1 MTKPSY
7 QLTKY
12 PVGSI
17 GEIWTISWPLI
28 LSLFSFSLMLFTD
41 RLLLSRYSITD
52 LNSAAAGGTALYMFI
67 VLPLSIA
74 AISEVFVGRYHGE
87 NRHHELGKPVWQMV
101 WFSLMMTPLFF
112 LFGKIFPPVLFYD
125 SANIEKETTF
135 FFTLIV
141 FAPLFFANVAI
152 SGFFIGSGRVKVV
165 TICSIL
171 ANLMNIGLDYVMIY
185 GYGPIPSMGIQGAA
199 LATGF
204 SETFQVVF
212 LMCIFLK
219 KEYREKYGTGTLSF
233 NAKILKESL
242 RIGFP
247 AGLGI
252 TVEVLS
258 HFIFF
263 RIMAYAGQNNLTI
276 AAMLQSLIFLVFFL
290 YDGLSKGVTT
300 VSANLLGGKQVGMIK
315 KVLRSAGIL
324 QTLFFI
330 IVALIFLI
338 FPNEIIDMFLNQQDE
353 KLLMTPEFMNSIKWG
368 CLWCVLFF
376 LFDGY
381 TRVIAGLLTAA
392 GDTKF
397 LLYAG
402 TILNIAAYVLPLV
415 LVVFYVGGGADDAWM
430 IIFCYSV
437 TIFLVYYWR
446 YRSERWMKSSQLLE
460 ERSASVND
468 H

>member
-1 MTKPSY
+1 MNKPTY
-7 QLTKY
+7 QLTKHS
-12 PVGSI
+12 VGSLR
-17 GEIWTISWPLI
+17 EIWAISWPLI

-52 LNSAAAGGTALYMFI
+52 LNSAAAAGTALYMFI

-87 NRHHELGKPVWQMV
+87 DRHHELGKPVWQMV
-101 WFSLMMTPLFF
+101 WFSLMLAPLFL
-112 LFGKIFPPVLFYD
+112 LFGFVFPSLLFYD
-125 SANIEKETTF
+125 SPNIEKETTF

-141 FAPLFFANVAI
+141 FAPLFFVNVAI
-152 SGFFIGSGRVKVV
+152 AGFFIGSGRVMTV
-165 TICSIL
+165 TICSVL
-171 ANLMNIGLDYVMIY
+171 ANLLNIVLDYAMIY
-185 GYGPIPSMGIQGAA
+185 GYGPIPSLGIFGAA

-204 SETFQVVF
+204 SETFQVIF
-212 LMCIFLK
+212 LICIFLK
-219 KEYREKYGTGTLSF
+219 KSYRERYGTNKLSF
-233 NAKILKESL
+233 NLKILKESL

-252 TVEVLS
+252 TVELFS

-263 RIMAYAGQNNLTI
+263 RIMAYAGQENLTI
-276 AAMLQSLIFLVFFL
+276 AAMIQSLIFLVFFL
-290 YDGLSKGVTT
+290 YEGLSKGVTT
-300 VSANLLGGKQVGMIK
+300 VCANLLGGKQVALVK
-315 KVLRSAGIL
+315 KVLRSALSL
-324 QTLFFI
+324 QTLFFV
-330 IVALIFLI
+330 IVATVYLTFSDQ
-338 FPNEIIDMFLNQQDE
+338 IIDLFLNQQDE
-353 KLLMTPEFMNSIKWG
+353 KILVTPAFITSIKWG

-402 TILNIAAYVLPLV
+402 TILNIAAYVLPL
-415 LVVFYVGGGADDAWM
+415 LLIVFYAGGGADDAWM

-446 YRSERWMKSSQLLE
+446 YRSERWMTSSRLLD
-460 ERSASVND
+460 ERSN
-468 H
+468 

>member
-1 MTKPSY
+1 MNKPSY

-41 RLLLSRYSITD
+41 RILLSRYSITD

-87 NRHHELGKPVWQMV
+87 GRHHELGKPVWQMI
-101 WFSLMMTPLFF
+101 WFSLMLIPLF
-112 LFGKIFPPVLFYD
+112 LLIGLIVPQLIFYGSP
-125 SANIEKETTF
+125 NIEKETSF
-135 FFTLIV
+135 FFTLIL
-141 FAPLFFANVAI
+141 FAPLFFTNVAI
-152 SGFFIGSGRVKVV
+152 SGFFIGSGKVMVV

-171 ANLMNIGLDYVMIY
+171 ANLMNIGLDYAMIY
-185 GYGPIPSMGIQGAA
+185 GVGPIPSLGIFGAA

-204 SETFQVVF
+204 SETFQVIF
-212 LMCIFLK
+212 LLWFFLK
-219 KEYREKYGTGTLSF
+219 KEHREKYGTAIYTF
-233 NAKILKESL
+233 NKKILMESL

-252 TVEVLS
+252 TVEVMS

-263 RIMAYAGQNNLTI
+263 RIMAYAGQDNLTI

-290 YDGLSKGVTT
+290 YEGLSKGVTT
-300 VSANLLGGKQVGMIK
+300 VCANLLGGKQVMMIK
-315 KVLRSAGIL
+315 KVLRSACVL
-324 QTLFFI
+324 QTLFFVVVATVYLLFSNQI
-330 IVALIFLI
+330 I
-338 FPNEIIDMFLNQQDE
+338 EMFLNQQDE
-353 KLLMTPEFMNSIKWG
+353 KLLMTPAFMKSIKWG
-368 CLWCVLFF
+368 ALWCVLFF

-402 TILNIAAYVLPLV
+402 TVLNIAAYVLPL
-415 LVVFYVGGGADDAWM
+415 LLIVFYVGGGADDAWM

-446 YRSERWMKSSQLLE
+446 YQSEKWMRSSRMFE
-460 ERSASVND
+460 EHNK
-468 H
+468 